1 MPNKVIVVSRD
12 GYKRRESMPFP
23 DKESLEVGINQL
35 RSQAKMPDVNGE
47 FIYFGRGYLYDA
59 VIDIKIIPE
68 T

>member
-1 MPNKVIVVSRD
+1 
-12 GYKRRESMPFP
+12 MPFP